1 MIGTLSRTL
10 LRSTR
15 SRSVTTGTPSFHT
28 LRRRVVVPRASRATG
43 VGTGT
48 GTNFFHHPNS
58 CSFSSSR
65 TQAET
70 DAETTEKVNNIL
82 YNTPAVGSDLEN
94 KYTLSVLVDNE
105 AGVLSKVSG
114 LLAGRG
120 FNIDSL
126 TVSTTDVSAL
136 SRMTI
141 VLNGP
146 QTQMEQAR
154 KQLEDL
160 VHVWA
165 VIDSGRNNVN
175 REMALIKLS
184 TLPPTMRPTVGESV
198 EYVPTY
204 EDLMESRKHRDAV
217 VATCDLFGS
226 TVVDVGT
233 DQMIVEL
240 VSWSRRIDAFIR
252 TMKPYGVIEVA
263 RSGAIT
269 MPRVPVAGQI
279 DGDEGSPNQAT
290 DISALP
296 PS

>member
-1 MIGTLSRTL
+1 MF
-10 LRSTR
+10 LRQAFRR
-15 SRSVTTGTPSFHT
+15 SLGGAS
-28 LRRRVVVPRASRATG
+28 RRVFQPAALTTRTSY
-43 VGTGT
+43 
-48 GTNFFHHPNS
+48 
-58 CSFSSSR
+58 FSSQSLN
-65 TQAET
+65 E
-70 DAETTEKVNNIL
+70 DEETTEAVNNIL
-82 YNTPAVGSDLEN
+82 YNTPDDSGGDN
-94 KYTLSVLVDNE
+94 KYTLSVLTDNE
-105 AGVLSKVSG
+105 SGVLSKVTG

-126 TVSTTDVSAL
+126 TVSTTDVRAL

-141 VLNGP
+141 VLKGTE
-146 QTQMEQAR
+146 TQMVQAR

-165 VIDSGRNNVN
+165 VIDSGKNSINK
-175 REMALIKLS
+175 EMAMVKVS
-184 TLPPTMRPTVGESV
+184 TLPPNMRPKVGDELGF
-198 EYVPTY
+198 VPTY
-204 EDLMESRKHRDAV
+204 EDLMKAKPHKDAV
-217 VATCDLFGS
+217 VAACGLFGAD
-226 TVVDVGT
+226 VVDVGT

-269 MPRVPVAGQI
+269 MPRVPVAGVL
-279 DGDEGSPNQAT
+279 DNDEGSPNQAT

>member
-1 MIGTLSRTL
+1 
-10 LRSTR
+10 
-15 SRSVTTGTPSFHT
+15 
-28 LRRRVVVPRASRATG
+28 
-43 VGTGT
+43 
-48 GTNFFHHPNS
+48 
-58 CSFSSSR
+58 
-65 TQAET
+65 
-70 DAETTEKVNNIL
+70 
-82 YNTPAVGSDLEN
+82 
-94 KYTLSVLVDNE
+94 
-105 AGVLSKVSG
+105 
-114 LLAGRG
+114 
-120 FNIDSL
+120 
-126 TVSTTDVSAL
+126 
-136 SRMTI
+136 
-141 VLNGP
+141 
-146 QTQMEQAR
+146 
-154 KQLEDL
+154 
-160 VHVWA
+160 
-165 VIDSGRNNVN
+165 
-175 REMALIKLS
+175 MALIKLS
-184 TLPPTMRPTVGESV
+184 TLPPAMRPTVGESV

-269 MPRVPVAGQI
+269 MPRVPVAGQT